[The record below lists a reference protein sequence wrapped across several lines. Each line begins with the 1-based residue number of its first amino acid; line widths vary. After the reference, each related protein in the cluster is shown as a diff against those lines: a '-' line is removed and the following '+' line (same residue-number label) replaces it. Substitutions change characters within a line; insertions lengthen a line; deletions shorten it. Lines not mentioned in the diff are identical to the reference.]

1 MKFIC
6 PLIVVED
13 IVKSRYFYE
22 TVLDQTVQADYGE
35 NVFFEGG
42 FAIHQK
48 KHFQS
53 LINHADIISKS
64 NHFELYFEHDRLEET
79 AEKIKTLGLEFVHE
93 MKEQP
98 WKQRVIRFYDYDKN
112 LIEIGESMEHTA
124 FRLYRADYSI
134 DEICKITYLTR
145 EHVEKAVEKYT

>member
-13 IVKSRYFYE
+13 IEKSRRFYE
-22 TVLDQTVQADYGE
+22 TVLNQTIQADYGE
-35 NVFFEGG
+35 NVFFKGG

-79 AEKIKTLGLEFVHE
+79 VEKIKTLGLEFMHE
-93 MKEQP
+93 IKEEP

-124 FRLYRADYSI
+124 FRLYNQNYSI
-134 DEICKITYLTR
+134 EKICKITYLSR
-145 EHVEKAVEKYT
+145 EEVERTVEKYS